1 MHERAMRFRMPGRDV
16 IGPVFLIGLLFA
28 GYVKGTA
35 AFAWL
40 PVDLTTVAAAVT
52 VLVVVLAFL
61 RRLSAPR
68 NAALVVLL
76 WLSFVPASLF
86 HGPASPFHD
95 ANPYAGEKVLKLW
108 TLTLLAALAPF
119 FVVDTPR
126 RRMVSA
132 WTVVGFGLT
141 CTATAILFP
150 DPLQSWRLVA
160 EGSNTIAI
168 GRAAGAACLVL
179 AILGFFVRRR
189 SLRVVLFVGALGM
202 AAAVV
207 ESGSRGP
214 LFAAAVAFLLV
225 GCSRLDGT
233 SSRRARIV
241 AVLAMFPFALWW
253 MSRDAGLAAERILRV
268 VQGGAGDDVSVGAR
282 LHLIGGALRTAGQHP
297 AGVGWGSLV
306 DYLRPSEVLDDRWTQ
321 YPHNLLV
328 EVLAEAGVVCALAVV
343 AFLAVSAWR
352 LRRCCRSRD
361 GAIWSGLTLFFVL
374 NAMVSGDINDNRPMF
389 AAVAITL
396 TIEVA
401 RRREV
406 RSGPPVW
413 PREGHTPADADVTP
427 SASGAGRPAPGA
439 GTETPARPGVI
450 PAARRAS

>member
-1 MHERAMRFRMPGRDV
+1 MRFRMPGRDL

-28 GYVKGTA
+28 GYVEGTA

-40 PVDLTTVAAAVT
+40 PVDLTMIASAVT

-76 WLSFVPASLF
+76 WLSFVPASLL
-86 HGPASPFHD
+86 HGPASPFPD
-95 ANPYAGEKVLKLW
+95 ANPYADAKVLELW

-126 RRMVSA
+126 RRMVAA
-132 WTVVGFGLT
+132 WTVV
-141 CTATAILFP
+141 
-150 DPLQSWRLVA
+150 
-160 EGSNTIAI
+160 
-168 GRAAGAACLVL
+168 AGAGCLVL

-189 SLRVVLFVGALGM
+189 PLRALLFVGALGM

-207 ESGSRGP
+207 ESGSRGG

-233 SSRRARIV
+233 SSRQARIA
-241 AVLAMFPFALWW
+241 AVLALFPFALWW
-253 MSRDAGLAAERILRV
+253 MSRDAGLAAERLLRV

-328 EVLAEAGVVCALAVV
+328 EVLAEAGAVCALAVV

-401 RRREV
+401 RRREA
-406 RSGPPVW
+406 RPGPPVW
-413 PREGHTPADADVTP
+413 PRERYTPTEAEVT
-427 SASGAGRPAPGA
+427 SFVSGVGRPAPGA
-439 GTETPARPGVI
+439 GTEIPARPGVI